1 MLRCD
6 LWKSVGYAWGVLGSI
21 LISAGAAAPPLET
34 AHAHNDY
41 YHDRPLLDALDQGF
55 CSVEADVFLID
66 GKLLVAHTRFE
77 LNRKKTLDSLYLK
90 PLATRVK
97 ENGGRVY
104 PDGPPLTLLIDFK
117 SSGTET
123 YEALSRE
130 LIPYRSM
137 LTRVEDGKVV
147 PGAVQII
154 ISGSRPTDLIAKQAT
169 RDVFVDGRLSDLE
182 SPANPTLVPL
192 ISDRWTS
199 HFKWRGRGE
208 ISAAERQK
216 LDEIVAKCHA
226 RGERLRFWATP
237 DVESVWRVLHEA
249 DVDLINTDN
258 LAGLA
263 EFLNKQ

>member
-1 MLRCD
+1 MSGRD
-6 LWKSVGYAWGVLGSI
+6 LWKLVGCAWCVFSTFAVSGGN
-21 LISAGAAAPPLET
+21 AAPPLKT

-55 CSVEADVFLID
+55 CSVEADVFLVD
-66 GKLLVAHTRFE
+66 GKLLVAHSRFE
-77 LNRKKTLDSLYLK
+77 LNQKKTLESLYLK
-90 PLATRVK
+90 PLASRVK
-97 ENGGRVY
+97 KNGGRVY
-104 PDGPPLTLLIDFK
+104 RDGPPLTLLIDFK
-117 SSGTET
+117 SSGPET

-130 LIPYRSM
+130 LTPYRSM
-137 LTRVEDGKVV
+137 LTRVVDGKVV

-154 ISGSRPTDLIAKQAT
+154 ISGNRPTDLIAEQAT

-182 SPANPTLVPL
+182 AAANPTLVPL

-199 HFKWRGRGE
+199 HFKWRGRSE
-208 ISAAERQK
+208 MPAAERQK
-216 LDEIVAKCHA
+216 LDAIVAKCHA

-258 LAGLA
+258 LSGLA
-263 EFLNKQ
+263 TFLNQQ